1 MKVYETNT
9 PRAVLGFI
17 AVAISATTI
26 AALVIVPAKLDAA
39 TAAGYPVSAALTCI
53 TTTIREKRS

>member
-1 MKVYETNT
+1 MRVYRTNT

-17 AVAISATTI
+17 AAAVSAATI
-26 AALVIVPAKLDAA
+26 AFFVIVPAKLDAA

-53 TTTIREKRS
+53 TDREHKS

>member
-1 MKVYETNT
+1 MTNYQANT
-9 PRAVLGFI
+9 PRALLGFL
-17 AVAISATTI
+17 AVAMAATTI

-53 TTTIREKRS
+53 TAKEKRT